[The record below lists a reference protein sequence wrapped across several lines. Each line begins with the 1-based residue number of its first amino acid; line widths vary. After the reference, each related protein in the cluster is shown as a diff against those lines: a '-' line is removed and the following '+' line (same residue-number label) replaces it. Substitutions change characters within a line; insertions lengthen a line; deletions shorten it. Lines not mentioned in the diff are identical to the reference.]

1 MFMSEGTGA
10 LKDEIHQNKPFQSIR
25 HEAVLGLL
33 KTSDLVRRVISA
45 VVEPAGITM
54 QQYNV
59 LRILRGSGDRA
70 LPTLEIRARM
80 VEQTPGITRLLDK
93 LEQRGWVT
101 RNRHGDDRRQVLCLI
116 TPEGRAL
123 IDGLDA
129 AVDATPGHLLG
140 QVPDA
145 EVLAMV
151 QAMDKVRAAH
161 AVKSP
166 PKQRAQH
173 QTKRLARRPA

>member
-1 MFMSEGTGA
+1 MSDGSGS
-10 LKDEIHQNKPFQSIR
+10 LKYEIHQNKPFHSIR

-33 KTSDLVRRVISA
+33 KTTDLVRRVISG

-59 LRILRGSGDRA
+59 LRILRGAGNTA

-101 RNRHGDDRRQVLCLI
+101 RNRHGEDRRQVLCLI
-116 TPEGRAL
+116 TPEGKDL
-123 IDGLDA
+123 IDSLDD
-129 AVDATPGHLLG
+129 AVDATFDQLLG
-140 QVPDA
+140 HVPDL
-145 EVLAMV
+145 EVLGMV
-151 QAMDKVRAAH
+151 QAMDKVRAAQ
-161 AVKSP
+161 AMRSP
-166 PKQRAQH
+166 RSERPSIK
-173 QTKRLARRPA
+173 TKGLTRRPA

>member
-1 MFMSEGTGA
+1 MSDGTGS
-10 LKDEIHQNKPFQSIR
+10 LKYEIHQNKPFHSIR
-25 HEAVLGLL
+25 HEAVLGFL
-33 KTSDLVRRVISA
+33 KTTDLVRRVISG

-59 LRILRGSGDRA
+59 LRILRGAGDTA
-70 LPTLEIRARM
+70 LPTFEIRTRM
-80 VEQTPGITRLLDK
+80 IEQTPGITRLLDK

-101 RNRHGDDRRQVLCLI
+101 RNRHGEDRRQVLCLI
-116 TPEGRAL
+116 TPEGK
-123 IDGLDA
+123 GLLDSLDD
-129 AVDATPGHLLG
+129 AVDATFDQLLG
-140 QVPDA
+140 HVPDL

-166 PKQRAQH
+166 PQRKAQH
-173 QTKRLARRPA
+173 QTKGLARRPA